1 MLDRT
6 LNRSSICAVALAASF
21 LVMPTGAPA
30 QDMSKYPDWS
40 GQWRKPAGVGN
51 QWDLSRPPGRGQR
64 PPLIPEYQAL
74 YEARLADRAAGGLG
88 GNFTAQ
94 CIPHGMPQM
103 MTGIYPMELV
113 VTPKT
118 TYMLSDYN
126 EPRRIFTDG
135 RAWPKDIEPTFNG
148 YSIGKWIDENADG
161 RYNVLEVETR
171 GLKGPRNFD
180 QQGIP
185 LHEDGQSV
193 VQERFYL
200 DKADKDLMH
209 IEITTIDHALTEPWS
224 VAKIYRREPNPIWM
238 FVDCSE
244 DNRHVWVGKDDYL
257 VSFDGYLM
265 PTKKNQPP
273 PDLRYFKPAQR

>member
-1 MLDRT
+1 MMAH
-6 LNRSSICAVALAASF
+6 RSLMCAMALAFAF
-21 LVMPTGAPA
+21 GTALLPARA

-40 GQWRKPAGVGN
+40 GQWKKPAGVGN
-51 QWDLSRPPGRGQR
+51 QWDLSRPPGRGQK
-64 PPLIPEYQAL
+64 PPLTPEYQAIW
-74 YEARLADRAAGGLG
+74 EARIADRAAGGLG
-88 GNFTAQ
+88 GNYTAQ
-94 CIPHGMPQM
+94 CVPHGMPQM

-113 VTPKT
+113 VTPKA

-135 RAWPKDIEPTFNG
+135 RAWPNEIEPTFNG
-148 YSIGKWIDENADG
+148 YSIGQWVDTDG
-161 RYNVLEVETR
+161 DGKFDTLEVETR

-193 VQERFYL
+193 IKERFYL

-209 IEITTIDHALTEPWS
+209 IEITTIDHALTEPWA
-224 VAKIYRREPNPIWM
+224 VAKIYRREVNPIWM

-244 DNRHVWVGKDDYL
+244 DNHHVWVGKDEYF
-257 VSFDGYLM
+257 VSSDGFLM
-265 PTKKNQPP
+265 PTKKDEPP
-273 PDLRYFKPAQR
+273 PDLRYFKKPAQ

>member
-1 MLDRT
+1 MLDRSFIGAMT
-6 LNRSSICAVALAASF
+6 LAGALLATIAGAA
-21 LVMPTGAPA
+21 A

-64 PPLIPEYQAL
+64 PPLTPEYQAL
-74 YEARLADRAAGGLG
+74 YEARLADRAKGGLG

-94 CIPHGMPQM
+94 CVPHGMPQM

-113 VTPKT
+113 VTPKA

-135 RAWPKDIEPTFNG
+135 RSWPKEIEGTFNG
-148 YSIGKWIDENADG
+148 YSIGKWIDETRDG
-161 RYNVLEVETR
+161 RLNVLEVETR
-171 GLKGPRNFD
+171 GFKGPRNFD

-185 LHEDGQSV
+185 LHEDSESIV
-193 VQERFYL
+193 KERFYL
-200 DKADKDLMH
+200 DRADKDLMH
-209 IEITTIDHALTEPWS
+209 LEITTIDHALTEPWS
-224 VAKIYRREPNPIWM
+224 VAKIFRREPDPVWM

-244 DNRHVWVGKDDYL
+244 DNHHVWVGKDDYF
-257 VSFDGYLM
+257 VSHDGYLM
-265 PTKKNQPP
+265 PTKKDQPP
-273 PDLRYFKPAQR
+273 PDLRYFNRVQK

>member
-1 MLDRT
+1 MLY
-6 LNRSSICAVALAASF
+6 RSSICAFALVASF
-21 LVMPTGAPA
+21 AVTLPGAQA
-30 QDMSKYPDWS
+30 QDLSKYPDWS
-40 GQWRKPAGVGN
+40 GQWKKPAGVGN

-64 PPLIPEYQAL
+64 PPLTPEYQAL
-74 YEARLADRAAGGLG
+74 YELRIADRAAGGLG

-135 RAWPKDIEPTFNG
+135 RNWPKELEGTFNG
-148 YSIGKWIDENADG
+148 YSIGKWIDENRDG

-185 LHEDGQSV
+185 LHEDGQSIIK
-193 VQERFYL
+193 ERMYL
-200 DKADKDLMH
+200 DKADKDLLH

-224 VAKIYRREPNPIWM
+224 VAKIFRREPDPIWM

-244 DNRHVWVGKDDYL
+244 DNHHVWVGADDYF

-273 PDLRYFKPAQR
+273 PDLRYFNQTRK